1 MIPFPFQAGQ
11 LGRTFPPFGL
21 DITED
26 FSTDATGKF
35 TNISTGTAAW
45 NSGTTSLRVGT
56 GASAN
61 PIIRWDNGWPLFA
74 IGQSLE
80 MDYKIISEGSGG
92 VGLRHAGIFLT
103 TGSAITG
110 YRFVSQSGDMNFY
123 RYSGG
128 TGTLVAN
135 YPGAGSAVVVGSDNT
150 IKIVRVA
157 SNTFDL
163 YLNGSLVAAGVA
175 GGGALTDLRACM
187 FGYINTVDF
196 GRMRQWG

>member
-11 LGRTFPPFGL
+11 LGRTFPSGGL

-35 TNISTGTAAW
+35 TNINTGSASW
-45 NSGTTSLRVGT
+45 NSGTTSLRLA
-56 GASAN
+56 GAGN

-80 MDYKIISEGSGG
+80 MDYKIISETGAGI
-92 VGLRHAGIFLT
+92 GLRHGGIFLT

-123 RYSGG
+123 RYSSG
-128 TGTLVAN
+128 TATLVAN
-135 YPGAGSAVVVGSDNT
+135 YSGAGAAVIVGSDNT
-150 IKIVRVA
+150 IKMTRVA
-157 SNTFDL
+157 ANTFDL
-163 YLNGSLVAAGVA
+163 YLNGSLIASGVA
-175 GGGALTDLRACM
+175 GGSSFTDLRACM
-187 FGYINTVDF
+187 YGYLNVVDF
-196 GRMRQWG
+196 GRIHQFV

>member
-1 MIPFPFQAGQ
+1 MGAIHQAV
-11 LGRTFPPFGL
+11 LGSYGGL
-21 DITED
+21 SLDLTED

-35 TNISTGTAAW
+35 TNLSTGTAAW

-61 PIIRWDNGWPLFA
+61 PIIRWDNSWPLFA

-80 MDYKIISEGSGG
+80 MDFKIISEGSGG

-103 TGSAITG
+103 TGSSFTG
-110 YRFVSQSGDMNFY
+110 YRFVSINGNLAFSSF
-123 RYSGG
+123 SGG
-128 TGTLVAN
+128 SETAIATYTGA
-135 YPGAGSAVVVGSDNT
+135 ASAVIVGSDNT
-150 IKIVRVA
+150 IKMVRVA
-157 SNTFDL
+157 ANTFSL
-163 YLNGSLVAAGVA
+163 YLNGTLVAAGVA
-175 GGGALTDLRACM
+175 GGSAFTDLRACM